1 MFSSH
6 YVSSGR
12 GREVK
17 EENQQQ
23 SAPTC
28 VAFSLSRFESGSASV
43 SGASGRWSSVSNC
56 TPGSSGAISEKKNG
70 EKKEKNVRFSD
81 KNAIIV
87 SLK

>member
-28 VAFSLSRFESGSASV
+28 VAFSLSRSESGSASV

-56 TPGSSGAISEKKNG
+56 TPGSSGAISGNME
-70 EKKEKNVRFSD
+70 KEKNVRFSD
-81 KNAIIV
+81 KNAIIA
-87 SLK
+87 SFK